1 MSAAEWIAQRREL
14 LDAATEGPW
23 EAATGALV
31 GDDEDEATHIWH
43 RTYSADRAWMT
54 VGKVLDNDLDQTTIE
69 DAEWIA
75 DARTSLPRALDALD
89 DALGLAKGHRDFVTK
104 RGRDDCIC
112 TICDM
117 CRAIENALRADS

>member
-23 EAATGALV
+23 IAEYSSLHRDCVVPHDARSTREAVAQTRLLRAAGDAAL
-31 GDDEDEATHIWH
+31 
-43 RTYSADRAWMT
+43 
-54 VGKVLDNDLDQTTIE
+54 
-69 DAEWIA
+69 IA
-75 DARTSLPRALDALD
+75 DARTSLPRALDALE
-89 DALGLAKGHRDFVTK
+89 AAQGLAKVHRDFVTK

-117 CRAIENALRADS
+117 CRAIETALRGES